1 MTETFEPPPSQPA
14 AANAHPPP
22 PPPYEDVPLPS
33 QPEPKTEITI
43 RLPRFL
49 CGCKTGKSVRVAM
62 FLAGVQLLVMAIWM
76 NGRYDNIACVT
87 ASYVVIVATIVTP
100 LLLYTPVVSTA
111 TFKRH
116 SRAIVFGTIAFL
128 ATVNAYNG
136 LANGVQ
142 FFMDGRDAFVCF
154 VLMLLSVAIAYF
166 LGSMC
171 YKAYAGLV
179 EGSEPSAVDGPASSD
194 ILKMPELKD
203 VDGLQQKCHLKT
215 AITLSL
221 VVCILLVGTNSYR
234 YSSPIIVIASGGIL
248 VGSAA
253 HAHSAYKGQ
262 ELSKERDF
270 ILTLVFLSTSLMKAL
285 CVFLFWTYN
294 YYSTN
299 SAVAAACVSLVMAA
313 EFLHKLSTLVRAEP
327 QVAATSAS
335 PDKPPITQFA

>member
-1 MTETFEPPPSQPA
+1 MTETSEPPQSQPA
-14 AANAHPPP
+14 GANAHPP

-33 QPEPKTEITI
+33 QTEPKTEITI

-49 CGCKTGKSVRVAM
+49 CGCKTGKSVRFAM

-76 NGRYDNIACVT
+76 NGQYDNIACIT
-87 ASYVVIVATIVTP
+87 ASYVVIIPTIVTP
-100 LLLYTPVVSTA
+100 LLLYSPVVNSA
-111 TFKRH
+111 TFKRY

-128 ATVNAYNG
+128 ATANAYNG

-154 VLMLLSVAIAYF
+154 VLMLLSVAIAYC
-166 LGSMC
+166 LGSIC
-171 YKAYAGLV
+171 YKAYAGLD
-179 EGSEPSAVDGPASSD
+179 EASEPSAVDGPASSD

-270 ILTLVFLSTSLMKAL
+270 ILTLVFLSTSLMNAL
-285 CVFLFWTYN
+285 CGFLFWTYN
-294 YYSTN
+294 YYCTN

-313 EFLHKLSTLVRAEP
+313 EFLHKLWTLVRPEP
-327 QVAATSAS
+327 DAAATSANAE
-335 PDKPPITQFA
+335 KPPITQFA